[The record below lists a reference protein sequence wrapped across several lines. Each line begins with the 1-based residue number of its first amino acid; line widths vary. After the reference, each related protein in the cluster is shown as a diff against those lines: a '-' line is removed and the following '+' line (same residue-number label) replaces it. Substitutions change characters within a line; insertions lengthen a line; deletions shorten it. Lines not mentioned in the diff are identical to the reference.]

1 MWKGVGAMTVSQRL
15 KKLLDDNGVAYK
27 IMTHKVAY
35 TAQEVAAAQGVTGW
49 QVAKSVV
56 FKCDDRFMLIVLQAP
71 AMVDFD
77 RLKNALGCKEA
88 RLASESEMEQI
99 FPGVELGAESPFGNL
114 YDLPVYVD
122 KPLTDHS
129 DIVFNAGTHTETMRI
144 GYEDYARLVKP
155 EVVEISKPA
164 KV

>member
-1 MWKGVGAMTVSQRL
+1 MTVSKRL
-15 KKLLDDNGVAYK
+15 KECLEANNVEYH

-56 FKCDDRFMLIVLQAP
+56 LKCDDEYMLIVLQAP
-71 AMVDFD
+71 AMVDFK
-77 RLKNALGCKEA
+77 RLKDALGCKEA
-88 RLASESEMEQI
+88 SLASESEMEKL

-114 YDLPVYVD
+114 YNLPVYVD
-122 KPLTDHS
+122 SGLAEMS
-129 DIVFNAGTHTETMRI
+129 EIVFNAGTHTETVRLK
-144 GYEDYARLVKP
+144 YADYARLVNPK
-155 EVVEISKPA
+155 VIEISKPV

>member
-1 MWKGVGAMTVSQRL
+1 MTVSKRL
-15 KKLLDDNGVAYK
+15 KEFLDANGVGYK
-27 IMTHKVAY
+27 VMTHKVAY
-35 TAQEVAAAQGVTGW
+35 TAQEVAAKQGVTGW

-56 FKCDDRFMLIVLQAP
+56 LKCDDRYMLVVLQAP

-77 RLKNALGCKEA
+77 RLKEALGCKKA
-88 RLASESEMEQI
+88 QLASESEMEQI

-122 KPLTDHS
+122 KPLS
-129 DIVFNAGTHTETMRI
+129 EVPEIVFNAGTHTETVRMA
-144 GYEDYARLVKP
+144 YSDYARLVKP
-155 EVVEISKPA
+155 EVVEISKPI